1 MASSSF
7 ALPLHGSVGEHS
19 TSHRYHPIK
28 SSLSS
33 TVKPFMKDLL
43 KTSLRADV
51 SKTIKNTSQRILDAF
66 VDSVFQ
72 FVDQPLLPSQKIFAP
87 VEEIGEDVEVIC
99 NEGNVPADFPEG
111 IYIRNGPNPLFGG
124 LKSTV
129 SVFGRTSHIW
139 IEGEGMLHALYF
151 MKNAHGDWSISYK
164 NRYVESETF
173 KIEKQGNKPAFVP
186 TIEGDSP
193 AILAAA
199 LLNMLRF
206 GMVSKQISNTSIFEH
221 SGKFYASAEN
231 HLPREIDI
239 FTLETFD
246 KWDVNGAWDRAF
258 TSHPKK
264 DPRNGELVIMGIDAV
279 KPFFVVGVVSEDGKK
294 LSHKVDLK
302 FDRATLIHELGITEK
317 YTVIMDFPL
326 TIDINRL
333 INGGPII
340 KYDKEGY
347 ARIGVMPRDGNADSV
362 QWFEVEKHC
371 LFHNF
376 NSFEDGNEVVIRGCR
391 SPAAIIPGPDHGL
404 NKFEWFSKGLKAIET
419 FKESSTGSTQEG
431 YLFARVCE
439 WRLNMETGEV
449 KERNLTG
456 TDFPMDF
463 PMINE
468 HFRGMS
474 KYGSLA
480 KLYFEESDSK
490 LSVGFCLTK
499 QKEGKG
505 EHLIKVEYNRFAENN
520 FCSGSVFVPKGG
532 SSEEDDGW
540 IVSFV
545 HNEDTDVSQ
554 VHIIDAQKFSSK
566 PIAKITLPQRV
577 PYGFHGIFITMPH
590 QA

>member
-33 TVKPFMKDLL
+33 TVKDLL

-87 VEEIGEDVEVIC
+87 VEEIGEAVEVIC
-99 NEGNVPADFPEG
+99 NEGNVPADFPQG

-173 KIEKQGNKPAFVP
+173 KLEKQGNKPAFVP

-221 SGKFYASAEN
+221 SGKFYAS
-231 HLPREIDI
+231 
-239 FTLETFD
+239 
-246 KWDVNGAWDRAF
+246 
-258 TSHPKK
+258 K

-333 INGGPII
+333 IKGGPLI
-340 KYDKEGY
+340 KYEKEGY
-347 ARIGVMPRDGNADSV
+347 ARIGVMPRYGNADSV
-362 QWFEVEKHC
+362 QWFDVEKHC

-391 SPAAIIPGPDHGL
+391 SPAAIIPGPDHSL
-404 NKFEWFSKGLKAIET
+404 NKFEWFSKGLKPIET

-431 YLFARVCE
+431 YLFAR
-439 WRLNMETGEV
+439 V

-468 HFRGMS
+468 HFRGVKQ
-474 KYGSLA
+474 KYGYTQVRDCMASSSCGSLA

-490 LSVGFCLTK
+490 LSV
-499 QKEGKG
+499 KEGKG
-505 EHLIKVEYNRFAENN
+505 EHLIKVEYHRFAENN

-545 HNEDTDVSQ
+545 PNEDTDVSQ
-554 VHIIDAQKFSSK
+554 VHIFDAKKFRSK